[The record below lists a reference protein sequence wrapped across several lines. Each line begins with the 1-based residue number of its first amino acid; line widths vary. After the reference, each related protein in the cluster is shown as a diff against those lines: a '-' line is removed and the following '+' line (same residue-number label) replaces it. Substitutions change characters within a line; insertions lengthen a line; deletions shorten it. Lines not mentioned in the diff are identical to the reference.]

1 MAAWHE
7 LFPLDRE
14 PTMEDIAG
22 YIDHPL
28 WDAFTAFI
36 DESYGA
42 KPRIEYSRCGGA
54 PGWNVKYK
62 ARGRALCTV
71 YPRDGFFICMVSV
84 GSKEKDEAEAL
95 LATADPYV
103 RALYER
109 SADSSMAHD
118 GSNERGH
125 IARRRGAHALARRP
139 ERSALMMR
147 DPEQTIGNLIDRR
160 NTSFVGSV
168 DEDGYPEVK
177 AMLPPRKREGIRT
190 FYFTSN
196 TSSMRAAHYRA
207 HTQTC
212 IYFVDRRF
220 FRGVMLKGTMEVL
233 EDAWAKELIWLD
245 GDETYYPLGVTDPDY
260 CVLRF
265 TAERGRY
272 YQNFSSEDFAVPAV

>member
-95 LATADPYV
+95 LATAD
-103 RALYER
+103 
-109 SADSSMAHD
+109 SSMGRWLMMEVTSEDILRDA
-118 GSNERGH
+118 E
-125 IARRRGAHALARRP
+125 
-139 ERSALMMR
+139 ALM
-147 DPEQTIGNLIDRR
+147 L
-160 NTSFVGSV
+160 
-168 DEDGYPEVK
+168 
-177 AMLPPRKREGIRT
+177 L
-190 FYFTSN
+190 
-196 TSSMRAAHYRA
+196 RAAP
-207 HTQTC
+207 
-212 IYFVDRRF
+212 
-220 FRGVMLKGTMEVL
+220 KG
-233 EDAWAKELIWLD
+233 A
-245 GDETYYPLGVTDPDY
+245 
-260 CVLRF
+260 R
-265 TAERGRY
+265 
-272 YQNFSSEDFAVPAV
+272 S

>member
-84 GSKEKDEAEAL
+84 GSKEKDEA
-95 LATADPYV
+95 
-103 RALYER
+103 
-109 SADSSMAHD
+109 DSSMGRWLMMEVTSEDILRDA
-118 GSNERGH
+118 E
-125 IARRRGAHALARRP
+125 
-139 ERSALMMR
+139 ALM
-147 DPEQTIGNLIDRR
+147 L
-160 NTSFVGSV
+160 
-168 DEDGYPEVK
+168 
-177 AMLPPRKREGIRT
+177 L
-190 FYFTSN
+190 
-196 TSSMRAAHYRA
+196 RAAP
-207 HTQTC
+207 
-212 IYFVDRRF
+212 
-220 FRGVMLKGTMEVL
+220 KG
-233 EDAWAKELIWLD
+233 A
-245 GDETYYPLGVTDPDY
+245 
-260 CVLRF
+260 R
-265 TAERGRY
+265 
-272 YQNFSSEDFAVPAV
+272 S

>member
-95 LATADPYV
+95 LERGCADLIGV
-103 RALYER
+103 GRALLKDTGW
-109 SADSSMAHD
+109 A
-118 GSNERGH
+118 
-125 IARRRGAHALARRP
+125 
-139 ERSALMMR
+139 RSAL
-147 DPEQTIGNLIDRR
+147 G
-160 NTSFVGSV
+160 G
-168 DEDGYPEVK
+168 
-177 AMLPPRKREGIRT
+177 
-190 FYFTSN
+190 
-196 TSSMRAAHYRA
+196 
-207 HTQTC
+207 
-212 IYFVDRRF
+212 
-220 FRGVMLKGTMEVL
+220 
-233 EDAWAKELIWLD
+233 
-245 GDETYYPLGVTDPDY
+245 
-260 CVLRF
+260 
-265 TAERGRY
+265 ER
-272 YQNFSSEDFAVPAV
+272 

>member
-54 PGWNVKYK
+54 P
-62 ARGRALCTV
+62 CTV

-109 SADSSMAHD
+109 SADSSMGRWLMMEVTSEDILRDA
-118 GSNERGH
+118 E
-125 IARRRGAHALARRP
+125 
-139 ERSALMMR
+139 ALM
-147 DPEQTIGNLIDRR
+147 L
-160 NTSFVGSV
+160 
-168 DEDGYPEVK
+168 
-177 AMLPPRKREGIRT
+177 L
-190 FYFTSN
+190 
-196 TSSMRAAHYRA
+196 RAAP
-207 HTQTC
+207 
-212 IYFVDRRF
+212 
-220 FRGVMLKGTMEVL
+220 KG
-233 EDAWAKELIWLD
+233 A
-245 GDETYYPLGVTDPDY
+245 
-260 CVLRF
+260 R
-265 TAERGRY
+265 
-272 YQNFSSEDFAVPAV
+272 S

>member
-71 YPRDGFFICMVSV
+71 YPRDGFFISMVSV

-109 SADSSMAHD
+109 SADSSMGRWLMIEITSEGILRDA
-118 GSNERGH
+118 E
-125 IARRRGAHALARRP
+125 
-139 ERSALMMR
+139 ALM
-147 DPEQTIGNLIDRR
+147 L
-160 NTSFVGSV
+160 
-168 DEDGYPEVK
+168 
-177 AMLPPRKREGIRT
+177 L
-190 FYFTSN
+190 
-196 TSSMRAAHYRA
+196 RAAP
-207 HTQTC
+207 
-212 IYFVDRRF
+212 
-220 FRGVMLKGTMEVL
+220 KG
-233 EDAWAKELIWLD
+233 A
-245 GDETYYPLGVTDPDY
+245 
-260 CVLRF
+260 R
-265 TAERGRY
+265 
-272 YQNFSSEDFAVPAV
+272 S